1 MPIDSSHFRYLQDL
15 ASTRSGLRLE
25 PRTAFLAEGRLLP
38 LAQEKGMSSVTE
50 LIDQMEREPDDG
62 VHHAAVQAL
71 LPNDTAFFRDMHPFQ
86 ALRTHV
92 FKTLEMKRYA
102 ERRLTIWCAGC
113 ASGQEAYSV
122 AMLIHC
128 YFPQFL
134 DWDLQ
139 LIATDLSQEALN
151 RAKEARYNDIETHRG
166 LPGMLLRQYV
176 RQDGRAFFIKE
187 DVARLVQF
195 EELNLVEDWQGLPE
209 LDVVLLRNVLTHFSP
224 ETRKGV
230 LAKVG
235 RLLKPDG
242 YLLLGANE
250 TTMDVDDEYK
260 LVPTEKAV
268 FYQPCAQPVTA

>member
-1 MPIDSSHFRYLQDL
+1 MPIDSAHFRYLQDL
-15 ASTRSGLRLE
+15 AATRSGVRLE
-25 PRTAFLAEGRLLP
+25 PRATFLAEGRLLP
-38 LAQEKGMSSVTE
+38 LAQEKGMGSVTE
-50 LIDQMEREPDDG
+50 LIDQMEREPENGIHD
-62 VHHAAVQAL
+62 AAVQAL

-128 YFPQFL
+128 YFRQFL
-134 DWDLQ
+134 DWDLK

-166 LPGMLLRQYV
+166 SSGMLLRQYV
-176 RQDGRAFFIKE
+176 RQDGRNYFIKE

-195 EELNLVEDWQGLPE
+195 EELNLVEDWPWLPE
-209 LDVVLLRNVLTHFSP
+209 LDVVLMRNVVSHFSP
-224 ETRKGV
+224 ETRKEV

-235 RLLKPDG
+235 RVLKPDG

-250 TTMDVDDEYK
+250 TTIDVDDAYN
-260 LVPTEKAV
+260 LVPTEKVV
-268 FYQPCAQPVTA
+268 FYQPCAEPVTS